1 MVRDDIAR
9 LQSLARESRT
19 YHEGFQKRFPVR
31 FAGLKLVN
39 NNTIREWSYKG
50 VTLVSRLG
58 ANGKKLE
65 PILRSSHSASSLPH
79 TYRTAPDFRDKRA
92 RTATRNYRE
101 PIQEIV
107 DMCRSP
113 ITSVHRHHKD
123 IQERQ
128 IPPSDVMKS
137 EPYIGSS
144 DHARHAHSTIPFD
157 SQEVHYTQADEYFRM
172 HILTFASRVSRVGKV
187 TSLD

>member
-19 YHEGFQKRFPVR
+19 YHEGFQKKFPVR

-50 VTLVSRLG
+50 VTLVSRQG

-65 PILRSSHSASSLPH
+65 PILRTPHAALSLPP

-92 RTATRNYRE
+92 RTASRNFRE

-107 DMCRSP
+107 DMCKRP
-113 ITSVHRHHKD
+113 WTSVHRAQID
-123 IQERQ
+123 IHGPDQA
-128 IPPSDVMKS
+128 
-137 EPYIGSS
+137 SS
-144 DHARHAHSTIPFD
+144 DTLSSGPHIESSNNTGHAHSTMPFD
-157 SQEVHYTQADEYFRM
+157 FQEVHYTQADKYFRM
-172 HILTFASRVSRVGKV
+172 HILATAV
-187 TSLD
+187 TP

>member
-1 MVRDDIAR
+1 MR

-19 YHEGFQKRFPVR
+19 YHEGFQKKFPVR

-50 VTLVSRLG
+50 VTLVSRQG

-65 PILRSSHSASSLPH
+65 PILRSSHSASSLPP

-107 DMCRSP
+107 DMYRRP
-113 ITSVHRHHKD
+113 IPSVNRNHKD
-123 IQERQ
+123 RQ
-128 IPPSDVMKS
+128 GPLDATSNVAKS
-137 EPYIGSS
+137 EVYIGSS
-144 DHARHAHSTIPFD
+144 EHAGHAHSTIPFD
-157 SQEVHYTQADEYFRM
+157 SQEVHYTQADEYFRI
-172 HILTFASRVSRVGKV
+172 HILPFGVP
-187 TSLD
+187 L

>member
-19 YHEGFQKRFPVR
+19 YHEGFQKKFPVR

-50 VTLVSRLG
+50 VTLVSREG

-65 PILRSSHSASSLPH
+65 PILRSSHSASSLPP

-107 DMCRSP
+107 DMYKRPWNS
-113 ITSVHRHHKD
+113 SAHRKH
-123 IQERQ
+123 R
-128 IPPSDVMKS
+128 DV
-137 EPYIGSS
+137 EGHGGSS
-144 DHARHAHSTIPFD
+144 SDITKSVVYIESSDKEGHAHSTNPFN
-157 SQEVHYTQADEYFRM
+157 SQEVHYTEADDYFRM
-172 HILTFASRVSRVGKV
+172 HTIPLGARVRAR
-187 TSLD
+187 